1 MSKKLLSVILALAL
15 ALSCFAVSAFAIGDI
30 DYENE
35 ENAAK
40 YTQAWAL
47 SKPVVDG
54 DGNYVVDVTLDA
66 NYYVGPIQFKVIKTV
81 STGSL
86 TLVDAYEGD
95 DIPSAWNADVSF
107 DDTTG
112 EVAVIPAPT
121 MDADALNC
129 EGGKVIATLV
139 YEASADVAAT
149 LVIDIADAKNASNP
163 DGTLIA
169 ARMSDG
175 NVVRGAA
182 LTGQTVSK
190 KTNTVT
196 IGNAEEP
203 STPPTLAVVDGTI
216 GVIDT
221 SRTDLTL
228 DGETVDG
235 YLLGFDIYANGEVSE
250 VFEVVGDGT
259 MEIIPNAEGLE
270 NTTGAVVQ
278 VVDLDGNVVARYVL
292 IVFGDVNGDFSV
304 DPTDA
309 NIIELYDGFEVDL
322 DPYQVFAGD
331 VNVDYGTDPTDAN
344 IIELFDG
351 FEEDIVVADI
361 IAALGL

>member
-15 ALSCFAVSAFAIGDI
+15 ALSCFAVSAFALGDI
-30 DYENE
+30 GYEGDE
-35 ENAAK
+35 DAAY

-47 SKPVVDG
+47 GEPEVDG

-66 NYYVGPIQFKVIKTV
+66 NYYVGPIQFKVKKTV
-81 STGSL
+81 SDGSL
-86 TLVDAYEGD
+86 TLVDAYAED
-95 DIPSAWNADVSF
+95 TDIPDDWNADVSF
-107 DDTTG
+107 DDSTG
-112 EVAVIPAPT
+112 EVAVIPNPT
-121 MDADALNC
+121 KDADALNC
-129 EGGKVIATLV
+129 DGGKVIATLV

-182 LTGQTVSK
+182 LTGQTVSD
-190 KTNTVT
+190 KTNTVS
-196 IGNAEEP
+196 IGAAVSN
-203 STPPTLAVVDGTI
+203 PPKLVVVDGTI